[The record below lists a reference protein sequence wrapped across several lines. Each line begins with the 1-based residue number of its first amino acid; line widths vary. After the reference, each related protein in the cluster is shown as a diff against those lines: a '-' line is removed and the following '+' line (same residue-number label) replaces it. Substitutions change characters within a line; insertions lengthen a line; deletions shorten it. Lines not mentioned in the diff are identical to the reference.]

1 MALRELIEKNRSY
14 GSFYEDEPVSVDT
27 LMELVDLA
35 RISPSSMN
43 LQPLKYILSTDKE
56 TNDFIFEH
64 LRWASYIKKWQGPEK
79 GERPA
84 AYIIILIDRQIRV
97 TGGRVD
103 AGIALSSI
111 LLGAT
116 EKGLGGSII
125 SAIDRAAFVKKFRI
139 PEHLEIMLV
148 LAIGKPKGNISLT
161 ETDDEIIYYQ
171 GEDGTTKV
179 PKRRLGDIIFDP
191 EKYEKHKFHDHLY

>member
-1 MALRELIEKNRSY
+1 MGIRELIEKNRSY
-14 GSFYEDEPVSVDT
+14 GSFYEDEPISVET
-27 LMELVDLA
+27 LKELIDLA

-43 LQPLKYILSTDKE
+43 LQPLKYILSADKE
-56 TNDFIFEH
+56 TNEFIFDH
-64 LRWASYIKKWQGPEK
+64 IRWASYIKKWQGPPK
-79 GERPA
+79 GERPS

-116 EKGLGGSII
+116 EKGIGGSII
-125 SAIDRAAFVKKFRI
+125 SAVDRAAFTKKFEI

-148 LAIGKPKGNISLT
+148 LAIGKPKGEISLV
-161 ETDDEIIYYQ
+161 ETDDEIIYYK
-171 GEDGTTKV
+171 GEDGITKV
-179 PKRRLGDIIFDP
+179 PKRRLNDIIFDP
-191 EKYEKHKFHDHLY
+191 EKYKKHKFHDHLY

>member
-1 MALRELIEKNRSY
+1 MFRELVEKNRSY
-14 GSFYEDEPVSVDT
+14 GAFYEDVPVKLET

-43 LQPLKYILSTDKE
+43 LQPLKYILSNDKE
-56 TNDFIFEH
+56 TNDFIYDH
-64 LRWASYIKKWQGPEK
+64 IRWASYIKKWQGPPK

-116 EKGLGGSII
+116 EKELGGCII
-125 SAIDRAAFVKKFRI
+125 SAIDRSAFIKKFQI

-148 LAIGKPKGNISLT
+148 LGIGKPKGEISLV
-161 ETDDEIIYYQ
+161 ETDDEIIYYK

-179 PKRRLGDIIFDP
+179 PKRKLKDIIFDP